1 MNCEHS
7 QLFQEVC
14 CKGKQRNGPV
24 AEVGS
29 QAEKEFYLFKLGDK
43 TAMMVQVRERIAGV
57 PISCGYR
64 WKIPQ

>member
-1 MNCEHS
+1 MTQVRFTLREGNIE
-7 QLFQEVC
+7 E
-14 CKGKQRNGPV
+14 KNG
-24 AEVGS
+24 E
-29 QAEKEFYLFKLGDK
+29 EKEFYFFKLGDK